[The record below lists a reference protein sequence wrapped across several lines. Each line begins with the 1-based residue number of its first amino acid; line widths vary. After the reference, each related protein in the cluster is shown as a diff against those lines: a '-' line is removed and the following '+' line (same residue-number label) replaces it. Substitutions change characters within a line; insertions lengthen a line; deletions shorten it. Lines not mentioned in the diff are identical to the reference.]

1 MSDSRETIKNKFV
14 YMVLKYYLCT
24 SIKNNMEKTTSNTAE
39 FRGTYL
45 LKTVVTN
52 NKLDILNDRY
62 LTLLEFWNPKSTE
75 PLQLKIKSRIE
86 ETLNEIK
93 KHI

>member
-1 MSDSRETIKNKFV
+1 
-14 YMVLKYYLCT
+14 
-24 SIKNNMEKTTSNTAE
+24 MEKTTSNTAE